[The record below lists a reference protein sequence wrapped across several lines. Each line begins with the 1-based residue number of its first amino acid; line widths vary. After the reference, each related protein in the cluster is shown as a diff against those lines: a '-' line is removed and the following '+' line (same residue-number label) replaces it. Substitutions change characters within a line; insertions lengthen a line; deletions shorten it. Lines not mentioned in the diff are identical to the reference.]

1 MVVLLVAGLVAV
13 ALPVAA
19 APADAPAGRARQL
32 ERAARDL
39 TVRLRA
45 VPVRDGDFADP
56 GRYCPADR
64 LAVSWAPPA
73 GGFRFGAY
81 IPPLGP
87 APGPATT
94 SVNGVVTCRGATY
107 AYMGFEARWTT
118 GGWRVVDVPALDEPA
133 PAPAAGRP
141 ARPGEDAP
149 LAAAALSV
157 ALVALLL
164 PPLRASHPPA
174 GATTLLVSL
183 GLLDEPGQLAWVLAG
198 VVLLTAIA
206 WALNRLAGVPVT
218 VRQG

>member
-1 MVVLLVAGLVAV
+1 M
-13 ALPVAA
+13 PR
-19 APADAPAGRARQL
+19 PAGRARQL

-39 TVRLRA
+39 AVRLRA

-73 GGFRFGAY
+73 GAFRFGAY

-118 GGWRVVDVPALDEPA
+118 G
-133 PAPAAGRP
+133 
-141 ARPGEDAP
+141 
-149 LAAAALSV
+149 
-157 ALVALLL
+157 
-164 PPLRASHPPA
+164 
-174 GATTLLVSL
+174 
-183 GLLDEPGQLAWVLAG
+183 
-198 VVLLTAIA
+198 
-206 WALNRLAGVPVT
+206 RLAGRRRAGPGRARPRFG
-218 VRQG
+218 VRPAGQAGRGRAALPPPGTGPLDDLAPYQPQTTCSPRPKPGVVGFQRIVLASFPATHS